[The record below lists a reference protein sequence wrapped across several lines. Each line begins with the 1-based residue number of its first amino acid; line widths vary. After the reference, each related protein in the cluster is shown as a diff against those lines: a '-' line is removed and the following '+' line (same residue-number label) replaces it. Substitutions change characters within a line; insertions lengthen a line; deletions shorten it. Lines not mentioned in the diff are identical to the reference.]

1 MSLLNLKNIFVNN
14 INTNFTF
21 INKTIKILKYQSR
34 QTDIEDK
41 NIHVYKVKMKN
52 TIENK
57 INPYILANPQLK
69 TLPKEKIIS
78 IMVKNGIIT
87 EAEAQKVSAFTRTE
101 IVKNDKGITLERQIS
116 NQNPKQPITVK
127 TDFTEEQAQDFSI
140 DMIAENA
147 LNAEDLLNNI
157 HNGTITQGY
166 DNLKNFF
173 NTELSSNNVKDV
185 INYEKSSTL
194 YLQRAKNSTLTKK
207 DYIKENKGRISDMLL
222 ERLEKKDKKSGIDF
236 INKNRGNIAR
246 EDYKKL
252 LKKEIDRR
260 INQIRNIED
269 LKTFQLKIIAL
280 TDEQETKMLQNIAV
294 AAIKNGAEKPID
306 MGAAINMDLPPLED
320 TVSADELMNFETT
333 YKYERGTDFS
343 KNYMENLAQSKGEMN
358 LATGAYNKTQIL
370 KNKVK
375 AMEENYSAATKVY
388 MSPDG
393 IVTGG
398 AEPSPDARAIEAAEF
413 FTEYYK
419 VSPQNAQKDL
429 SAIIEKIKL
438 DINLNLDENG
448 NLSIEFGKTYQND
461 YEKNMAL
468 NKLLK
473 VSVQEQET
481 RLSQLLGDKSYENYL
496 GKYQSDYKNALG
508 ERNATAMAEAF
519 KEDQLTIIDSVTGST
534 SLAGMGVMAVGG
546 ILTLTP
552 AAPAGVV
559 LMSAGGKIALA
570 GMASR
575 HILGF
580 SDEFSKDEQSQ
591 ERLNRMYK
599 DLALDLG
606 GLIIGGA
613 AGRQGLKFAS
623 QIVRNG
629 GNKALAIVVEKGTD
643 FTLSAAGDLAM
654 IGALHYDQGL
664 EQTLKANGIG
674 ILVSTLTGIKAS
686 KELFKGEFPTDIQP
700 HTEPVTVR
708 QETEVSPAFIP
719 EEVPVAQKTSLTAPE
734 QGVTVINPSKI
745 QAEEQ
750 KKLDEACTVNGKIK
764 PELQDA
770 AEILKKNGTTNG
782 GAAQIISKYKD
793 ADENLPQAVFDA
805 GAKLKAAN
813 LAAIPSMID
822 ACIKPDGSVN
832 ESAIDAAAKLKTQGA
847 TLFSIPTL
855 LKVSIDSDWNFSKE
869 LLDKYVTPLTQG
881 KKVSS
886 PLDGAGRIL
895 EQCMKDGVVDETLY
909 AKALE
914 LNSRNYDTTT
924 IKSAIESVKDADG
937 NFNEH
942 NYAQT
947 NKLLDSGLKQ
957 NYLAKVTQLIKKDG
971 LIDEALAD
979 KVLQLKEQGIKD
991 YLITDYLKAASDKD
1005 SNFSEALFAK
1015 LNELTANPAT
1025 KERAS
1030 WILAVSKNKNGEFF
1044 EQNYKAV
1051 KFLFEKLP
1059 ENQHKFIPAIV
1070 TNSADENGN
1079 INKTYFTN
1087 TLKLFSKKFDRNSIN
1102 LIMKTCK
1109 TKDADG
1115 KPAFTGILFDRTL
1128 KQVDEMTK
1136 ESKSPVSEV
1145 SLTVEGNKV
1154 AITCKYQDA
1163 STKTRKLDLGVND
1176 VKSNEKNRI
1185 QNTTKE
1191 KVRVTKSHD
1200 AERNMSSRTTR
1211 ALDKTGTVLN
1221 ETNIIRDK
1229 DGNIIRT
1236 EYYSQSDVPGILDVR
1251 VKTPDGK
1258 TKVISSGK
1266 VDPETGFT
1274 LIEKNMKSLDGTVT
1288 QYRYEDDPQ
1297 GNRIIDY
1304 KITDKDGKVLMNDSQ
1319 TFEVISDTK
1328 MISSYNDNVYEITL
1342 DGNKLTVKGKT
1353 TGEEAV
1359 FELDTYLS
1367 DKSNKE
1373 MLFNLLK
1380 QMPGHELI
1388 NLNKKVK
1395 TLSST
1400 NDKISSKYIPV
1411 RQSIITGNDISVL
1424 LHEAGHSKHSL
1435 GTQEVQFN
1443 DEFMKIFD
1451 EEREAFIKA
1460 FPDQQH
1466 KHLEYFLNEQLH
1478 IARMRKQ
1485 GTYKETVAETNS
1497 LLNTY
1502 YHSPELQIRAQYL
1515 QQYFPR
1521 TIAELS
1527 KIMQSKDT
1535 ELVTP
1540 TGRKT
1545 IAAHAALTPDEF
1557 NTKLSDM
1564 DENTFKDELINFVV
1578 TLRRK
1583 ENETI
1588 ADEEITELKNS
1599 EELDTFYKLYSKV
1612 PEVFAILMKKDING
1626 EYVYSDM
1633 TKADFIL
1640 SKFDFIDK
1648 VNQKELLEEVQLAEK
1663 FYNYFDAP
1671 EKYPVETLG
1680 LGERQK
1686 ALLKKLEN
1694 EITDQIDVYDMNR
1707 IIDTIVTLRND
1718 RDLDYY
1724 EKLESRNI
1732 SQSDNL
1738 TTVKHLKTDEQRDM
1752 LDKILT
1758 QTKSWESV
1766 YITAVEMATT
1776 HNIPHLKE
1784 YISKILQQENPKLL
1798 KWELKELSDLR
1809 YNDTFKERS
1818 YLLNDGRL
1826 NIHNIKNLCYM
1837 ESNKYE
1843 NNVINRKL
1851 LEDKT
1856 LTGDK
1861 IVRLAQVDDKYFDV
1875 YNKLKNTNLSKED
1888 AISIAT
1894 QAYKIDEIIENN
1906 DYLLNM
1912 NLAKDDWN
1920 FLSESVYATDLSALK
1935 NRTELQ
1941 DPSLNLT
1948 IAERI
1953 GLAKHFS
1960 SQLNDRQYTA
1970 MLERGLLHDTSLKNS
1985 QIILLSSLTDTD
1997 YAIVKERDIIHNLNE
2012 NDFNHWNLDVLVK
2025 MDDETYNNY
2034 NDIENNLTENMKKR
2048 GLTFDEKIVLANC
2061 TKEELASIDEYLYF
2075 ENRGSSQ
2082 FNIDECKELRR
2093 NLDIRSNV
2101 YPEETVTAAK
2111 ATIKQLA
2118 DNKTLADQKQQ
2129 PLSVIEIFQLMDGHD
2144 IDTEVLNLVTHE
2156 GRNTSGACRLSAKTA
2171 KDLYK
2176 MTQQPNSSSQK
2187 YTPEQSAEQRAL
2199 LEKLI
2204 YIPGRG
2210 NAQIEPENLS
2220 RIMAQL
2226 GSVENF
2232 EKHKD
2237 FIYNADRAAHNIPQ
2251 WNGNNIFEH
2260 IMYTP
2265 DERLPKAKKFM
2276 FIEERGTK
2284 QFNADEV
2291 RHLAALEDEEL
2302 RKVEKYIKN
2311 PKFNAEHITNIA
2323 AQNESVLTKLDE
2335 ISGYNYQANVL
2346 IAAAELDD
2354 ECFNNFKT
2362 IAKSGIIKNGT
2373 IILDLSSLK
2382 GEKFKQ
2388 LTELMQ
2394 IEKAHNQTN
2403 YFKEIASLDA
2413 EQFARAKQLLAK
2425 GYNGEMAFTLGQCKD
2440 EKILEKYDKAIE
2452 EAKKKRNQLK
2462 SGVADLT
2469 DNDIVDFFNKNKTST
2484 LMTIDMVGLPVF
2496 THSYTSK
2503 LTGVESFVESVKV
2516 LKQNLSAENFTDL
2529 EARINDK
2536 SLEPQEK
2543 IAKIRTLSTI
2553 LNQYTNPETLQEFIS
2568 LIKPNTPS
2576 KDEIQ
2581 KAKDIW
2587 ANPKAKFD
2595 DKLNEFC
2602 ETFGLDKDNKKVV
2615 EFFNKR
2621 AQTNAKG
2628 YKILNGVKEAEL
2640 AKLLEIEVV
2649 RKRNEHEW
2657 NTSIDKKV
2665 YEEIGVTYTP
2675 ELSKRLN
2682 LADNKYLSTFFHA
2695 NQGFK
2700 ENFGEMVDHIVENP
2714 DKSIREI
2721 FDELP
2726 QNIETQ
2732 RQFEKYGIDYDKW
2745 VSANKDSYLVV
2756 EVEASAQKSR
2766 QAAIANLEADLND
2779 PDFKA
2784 IPKEETDKI
2793 FKALEGVGVTTKTK
2807 KEPRYDE
2814 DGFIRGYDDI
2824 TRLYVNDK
2832 PITFNKLE
2840 KALSAIKQVINEND
2854 FWTKTNSDPAIDQ
2867 ARTTIYNHIM
2877 KLRDAEVD
2885 ATSNLKDNELATL
2898 EVHKT
2903 DMNNISHSLFLGNH
2917 AGCCTAVGSSIGN
2930 DYAAPRYIM
2939 DKCISA
2945 IEVIDGK
2952 EFVGN
2957 TMCYF
2962 AEVDGKLALVLDN
2975 IEMSAKYQNNDQIR
2989 DVFMDY
2995 AKQLCEEVGKPELP
3009 IYAGPYRHKFNM
3021 TPYPIDSHDLK
3032 IIGST
3037 DGENTYIDFA
3047 GQYVIDGEKVSR
3059 TKLYKIR

>member
-1 MSLLNLKNIFVNN
+1 M
-14 INTNFTF
+14 
-21 INKTIKILKYQSR
+21 
-34 QTDIEDK
+34 
-41 NIHVYKVKMKN
+41 VKMAN
-52 TIENK
+52 TIDDK
-57 INPYILANPQLK
+57 INSYILANPQLR
-69 TLPKEKIIS
+69 TLPEEKIIS
-78 IMVKNGIIT
+78 IMVEKGVIT
-87 EAEAQKVSAFTRTE
+87 KAEAQKVSAFARTE
-101 IVKNDKGITLERQIS
+101 IVKSDKGITLERQIPEKTS
-116 NQNPKQPITVK
+116 AQPITAK

-185 INYEKSSTL
+185 INYEKSSTV
-194 YLQRAKNSTLTKK
+194 YLQRAKSGTLTKK

-222 ERLEKKDKKSGIDF
+222 ERLEREDKESGIDF
-236 INKNRGNIAR
+236 IDKNRGNIAR
-246 EDYKKL
+246 EDYKQL

-269 LKTFQLKIIAL
+269 LKKFQLEIIAL

-294 AAIKNGAEKPID
+294 AAIKNEAERPKD
-306 MGAAINMDLPPLED
+306 MGPVINMELTPLED
-320 TVSADELMNFETT
+320 TVPADELMDFETT
-333 YKYERGTDFS
+333 YKYERDTDFS
-343 KNYMENLAQSKGEMN
+343 EKYMEELAQSKGEMN

-375 AMEENYSAATKVY
+375 EMEENYSAATKVY

-393 IVTGG
+393 IATGG
-398 AEPSPDARAIEAAEF
+398 GEPSPETRAMEAAEF

-419 VSPQNAQKDL
+419 AAPQNAQKDL
-429 SAIIEKIKL
+429 SAIIKKQNLDIDVKL
-438 DINLNLDENG
+438 DDNGSMSLN
-448 NLSIEFGKTYQND
+448 FGELYKTD
-461 YEKNMAL
+461 YEKNKAL
-468 NKLLK
+468 NTLLK
-473 VSVQEQET
+473 VSVQEQEK
-481 RLSQLLGDKSYENYL
+481 RLNGLLGGKSYESYL
-496 GKYQSDYKNALG
+496 EKYQTDYKNALG

-519 KEDQLTIIDSVTGST
+519 KEDQLTIIDSVTGTT
-534 SLAGMGVMAVGG
+534 SLTGMGVMAVGG

-559 LMSAGGKIALA
+559 LMSAGGKIALG

-686 KELFKGEFPTDIQP
+686 KELFKGEFPTDTPAAQMQAAPQP
-700 HTEPVTVR
+700 QSPVQNRRTASGAQEDTEQGIYRNEAGSDDDFDAGFEALRARMEAGRRAAESEDESRSVLQKPEEEPPADNFDAGFEALRARMEARRNGSEQADKNKSLAERLLEEEDDFLSGVEDRVAFVSGEEFTQKMRLIKNPALRDIAEKAYNEGDLNR
-708 QETEVSPAFIP
+708 QELAKLEELQFNLENINDAKINKYIKDELERAKELDDPYLTGEDRLEILSKLNRVADAYHTLRGDYTRYVTERPLTGDLKDPTPVEYLNFLRENDPETAQKFEEFIAGAQTGKQDTGATKAQQNL
-719 EEVPVAQKTSLTAPE
+719 VQDFIQAQKTEALKELAGSA
-734 QGVTVINPSKI
+734 
-745 QAEEQ
+745 Q
-750 KKLDEACTVNGKIK
+750 KNDIADYMYKEMYIKNLD
-764 PELQDA
+764 
-770 AEILKKNGTTNG
+770 
-782 GAAQIISKYKD
+782 
-793 ADENLPQAVFDA
+793 LPQAVKDKCTEISEKYNSKIFLS
-805 GAKLKAAN
+805 AK
-813 LAAIPSMID
+813 S
-822 ACIKPDGSVN
+822 
-832 ESAIDAAAKLKTQGA
+832 EDAAAEIKLIEQEYKDWEDATGGNASYPRVLDMSTINKIYIDDNSAYGSRAGGETQQIGA
-847 TLFSIPTL
+847 TIRLNGGTEASIHHVLRHEMMHLNDRMPLSQKAREEMNRLFAEIAPKKNVRLGSL
-855 LKVSIDSDWNFSKE
+855 QLNRLDYENCKYKEEFLK
-869 LLDKYVTPLTQG
+869 
-881 KKVSS
+881 
-886 PLDGAGRIL
+886 AGIHPAHIS
-895 EQCMKDGVVDETLY
+895 Y
-909 AKALE
+909 AY
-914 LNSRNYDTTT
+914 NSRNEFLAVAAEGDMSKYSPEFKEVLKKLGMPEE
-924 IKSAIESVKDADG
+924 IFKLPVRNPHIIQNSQIAGQVRAD
-937 NFNEH
+937 
-942 NYAQT
+942 
-947 NKLLDSGLKQ
+947 LP
-957 NYLAKVTQLIKKDG
+957 
-971 LIDEALAD
+971 
-979 KVLQLKEQGIKD
+979 
-991 YLITDYLKAASDKD
+991 DKD
-1005 SNFSEALFAK
+1005 F
-1015 LNELTANPAT
+1015 
-1025 KERAS
+1025 
-1030 WILAVSKNKNGEFF
+1030 
-1044 EQNYKAV
+1044 
-1051 KFLFEKLP
+1051 
-1059 ENQHKFIPAIV
+1059 
-1070 TNSADENGN
+1070 
-1079 INKTYFTN
+1079 
-1087 TLKLFSKKFDRNSIN
+1087 
-1102 LIMKTCK
+1102 
-1109 TKDADG
+1109 
-1115 KPAFTGILFDRTL
+1115 
-1128 KQVDEMTK
+1128 
-1136 ESKSPVSEV
+1136 
-1145 SLTVEGNKV
+1145 
-1154 AITCKYQDA
+1154 
-1163 STKTRKLDLGVND
+1163 
-1176 VKSNEKNRI
+1176 
-1185 QNTTKE
+1185 
-1191 KVRVTKSHD
+1191 
-1200 AERNMSSRTTR
+1200 
-1211 ALDKTGTVLN
+1211 
-1221 ETNIIRDK
+1221 
-1229 DGNIIRT
+1229 
-1236 EYYSQSDVPGILDVR
+1236 
-1251 VKTPDGK
+1251 
-1258 TKVISSGK
+1258 
-1266 VDPETGFT
+1266 
-1274 LIEKNMKSLDGTVT
+1274 
-1288 QYRYEDDPQ
+1288 
-1297 GNRIIDY
+1297 
-1304 KITDKDGKVLMNDSQ
+1304 
-1319 TFEVISDTK
+1319 
-1328 MISSYNDNVYEITL
+1328 
-1342 DGNKLTVKGKT
+1342 
-1353 TGEEAV
+1353 
-1359 FELDTYLS
+1359 
-1367 DKSNKE
+1367 
-1373 MLFNLLK
+1373 
-1380 QMPGHELI
+1380 
-1388 NLNKKVK
+1388 
-1395 TLSST
+1395 
-1400 NDKISSKYIPV
+1400 
-1411 RQSIITGNDISVL
+1411 
-1424 LHEAGHSKHSL
+1424 
-1435 GTQEVQFN
+1435 
-1443 DEFMKIFD
+1443 
-1451 EEREAFIKA
+1451 
-1460 FPDQQH
+1460 
-1466 KHLEYFLNEQLH
+1466 
-1478 IARMRKQ
+1478 
-1485 GTYKETVAETNS
+1485 ETVADYAKDEIEMREIFNALKERGTNPFETRLRTDDGES
-1497 LLNTY
+1497 LYTRA
-1502 YHSPELQIRAQYL
+1502 PEDD
-1515 QQYFPR
+1515 
-1521 TIAELS
+1521 ELS
-1527 KIMQSKDT
+1527 PRANND
-1535 ELVTP
+1535 
-1540 TGRKT
+1540 
-1545 IAAHAALTPDEF
+1545 ANLTSSLKGLSPDEF
-1557 NTKLSDM
+1557 NTKLLDM

-1583 ENETI
+1583 GNETVT
-1588 ADEEITELKNS
+1588 DEEIIEFRNS
-1599 EELDTFYKLYSKV
+1599 EELDDFYKLYSQV

-1626 EYVYSDM
+1626 EYVYSNVE
-1633 TKADFIL
+1633 KADFML
-1640 SKFDFIDK
+1640 CRFDDFE
-1648 VNQKELLEEVQLAEK
+1648 NANPKELLEEVQLAEK

-1671 EKYPVETLG
+1671 EKYPAETLG
-1680 LGERQK
+1680 LGERQN
-1686 ALLKKLEN
+1686 ALLKKLES
-1694 EITDQIDVYDMNR
+1694 EITDPIDVYDMNR

-1724 EKLESRNI
+1724 EKLNSSQI
-1732 SQSDNL
+1732 YQSDIL
-1738 TTVKHLKTDEQRDM
+1738 TTVKQLKTDEQRDM
-1752 LDKILT
+1752 FDKILT
-1758 QTKSWESV
+1758 QTKSWKSD

-1784 YISKILQQENPKLL
+1784 YISKILAQENPKLL
-1798 KWELKELSDLR
+1798 ERELTSLYNMR
-1809 YNDTFKERS
+1809 YSDTFKERS
-1818 YLLNDGRL
+1818 YLLKDERL
-1826 NIHNIKNLCYM
+1826 NMDNIKSLCYM
-1837 ESNKYE
+1837 DPYKYE

-1856 LTGDK
+1856 LTGDQ
-1861 IVRLAQVDDKYFDV
+1861 IVRLANATDKYFDA

-1888 AISIAT
+1888 AIYVAT
-1894 QAYKIDEIIENN
+1894 NTYRIDEIIEDN

-1912 NLAKDDWN
+1912 NLTKDDWDYV
-1920 FLSESVYATDLSALK
+1920 SQRVYPKDLAALK
-1935 NRTELQ
+1935 ARTELQ

-1948 IAERI
+1948 IVERI
-1953 GLAKHFS
+1953 DLAQHFS
-1960 SQLNDRQYTA
+1960 TPFTDGQYTA
-1970 MLERGLLHDTSLKNS
+1970 MLERGLLQDK
-1985 QIILLSSLTDTD
+1985 SLTGLQIRLLATLPDTE
-1997 YAIVKERDIIHNLNE
+1997 YALAKERDILHNVNE
-2012 NDFNHWNLDVLVK
+2012 NDFIFWNLDVLVK

-2034 NDIENNLTENMKKR
+2034 LDIQNNPTENMKKR
-2048 GLTFDEKIVLANC
+2048 GLTFDEKRILADC

-2075 ENRGSSQ
+2075 ENRVVDQ
-2082 FNIDECKELRR
+2082 FNLNDCKELSR
-2093 NLDIRSNV
+2093 NIDIRKYV
-2101 YPEETVTAAK
+2101 YLEESVTAAK
-2111 ATIKQLA
+2111 SAIKQLA
-2118 DNKTLADQKQQ
+2118 DNKTLADQKQR
-2129 PLSVIEIFQLMDGHD
+2129 PLSVIEIYQLMDGD
-2144 IDTEVLNLVTHE
+2144 GIDTEVLNLVTHE
-2156 GRNTSGACRLSAKTA
+2156 GRNSSGAVRLSAKNA
-2171 KDLYK
+2171 KDLYE
-2176 MTQQPNSSSQK
+2176 MTQHPYGSPQK
-2187 YTPEQSAEQRAL
+2187 YTPEESAEQREL

-2204 YIPGRG
+2204 YIPERG
-2210 NAQIEPENLS
+2210 SAQIEPENLS

-2251 WNGNNIFEH
+2251 WNGNEIFKH
-2260 IMYTP
+2260 IMHMP
-2265 DERLPKAKKFM
+2265 DEWLPKAKKFM

-2284 QFNADEV
+2284 QFNAYEV
-2291 RHLAALEDEEL
+2291 RHLAELEDEEL
-2302 RKVEKYIKN
+2302 LRSVEKYIKN
-2311 PKFNAEHITNIA
+2311 PNFNVGHITKITE
-2323 AQNESVLTKLDE
+2323 QNESVLAKLDE
-2335 ISGYNYQANVL
+2335 ISGYNYQADVL
-2346 IAAAELDD
+2346 ITAAQLDD
-2354 ECFNNFKT
+2354 ECFKNFKT
-2362 IAKSGIIKNGT
+2362 IAESAIIKNDET
-2373 IILDLSSLK
+2373 ILECASLK

-2394 IEKAHNQTN
+2394 IEKAYNQTN
-2403 YFKEIASLDA
+2403 YFKEIASLDS
-2413 EQFARAKQLLAK
+2413 EQFAIAKQLLENGHHGGLALTVAK
-2425 GYNGEMAFTLGQCKD
+2425 CKD
-2440 EKILEKYDKAIE
+2440 TKILEKYDKAIE

-2469 DNDIVDFFNKNKTST
+2469 DRDIDNFFNKNMASI
-2484 LMTIDMVGLPVF
+2484 LMTIDMVGLPAF

-2503 LTGVESFVESVKV
+2503 LTGVESFVQSVHI
-2516 LKQNLSAENFTDL
+2516 LKQNLSAEDFADL

-2543 IAKIRTLSTI
+2543 IAKLRTLGVI
-2553 LNQYTNPETLQEFIS
+2553 LNTYTNPQEFIS

-2581 KAKDIW
+2581 KAKAIW

-2657 NTSIDKKV
+2657 NTAIDKKV

-2675 ELSKRLN
+2675 ELSRRLN

-2695 NQGFK
+2695 NRGFK

-2793 FKALEGVGVTTKTK
+2793 YKALEEIGVTTKTK

-2885 ATSNLKDNELATL
+2885 AASNLKDDELATL

-2945 IEVIDGK
+2945 IEVMDGK

-2975 IEMSAKYQNNDQIR
+2975 IEMSAKYQNNDKIR

-2995 AKQLCEEVGKPELP
+2995 AKQLCEEVGKPDLP

-3021 TPYPIDSHDLK
+3021 SPYTMDSHDLK

-3037 DGENTYIDFA
+3037 DGEDTYIDFA
-3047 GQYVIDGEKVSR
+3047 GRYVIDGEKVSR
-3059 TKLYKIR
+3059 TNLYKIR

>member
-1 MSLLNLKNIFVNN
+1 MA
-14 INTNFTF
+14 
-21 INKTIKILKYQSR
+21 
-34 QTDIEDK
+34 
-41 NIHVYKVKMKN
+41 N
-52 TIENK
+52 TIDDK
-57 INPYILANPQLK
+57 INSYILANPQLR
-69 TLPKEKIIS
+69 TLPEEKIIS
-78 IMVKNGIIT
+78 IMVEKGIIT
-87 EAEAQKVSAFTRTE
+87 EAEAKKVSAFARTE
-101 IVKNDKGITLERQIS
+101 IVKSDKGITLERQIPE
-116 NQNPKQPITVK
+116 QNSAQPITAK

-194 YLQRAKNSTLTKK
+194 YLQRAKSGTLTKK

-222 ERLEKKDKKSGIDF
+222 ERLEREDKESGLDF
-236 INKNRGNIAR
+236 IDKNRGNIAR
-246 EDYKKL
+246 EDYKQL
-252 LKKEIDRR
+252 LQKEIDRR

-269 LKTFQLKIIAL
+269 LKAFQLEIIAL
-280 TDEQETKMLQNIAV
+280 TDEQENQMLQNIAI
-294 AAIKNGAEKPID
+294 AAIENGAERPKD
-306 MGAAINMDLPPLED
+306 MGPVINMDLTPLEE
-320 TVSADELMNFETT
+320 TVPADELMDFETT
-333 YKYERGTDFS
+333 YKYERDTDFS
-343 KNYMENLAQSKGEMN
+343 ENYMEELAQSKGEMN

-370 KNKVK
+370 KNKVRE
-375 AMEENYSAATKVY
+375 MEENYSAATKVY

-393 IVTGG
+393 IATGG
-398 AEPSPDARAIEAAEF
+398 GEPSPETRAMEAAEF

-419 VSPQNAQKDL
+419 AAPQNALQDL
-429 SAIIEKIKL
+429 SAIIKKQNLDIDVKL
-438 DINLNLDENG
+438 DDNGSMSLN
-448 NLSIEFGKTYQND
+448 FGELYKTD
-461 YEKNMAL
+461 YEKNKAL
-468 NKLLK
+468 NTLLK
-473 VSVQEQET
+473 VSVQEQEK
-481 RLSQLLGDKSYENYL
+481 RLNGLLGGKSYESYL
-496 GKYQSDYKNALG
+496 EKYQTDYKNALG

-519 KEDQLTIIDSVTGST
+519 KEDQLTIIDSVTGTT
-534 SLAGMGVMAVGG
+534 SLTGMGVMAVGG

-559 LMSAGGKIALA
+559 LMSAGGKIALG

-686 KELFKGEFPTDIQP
+686 KELFKGEFPTDIPAAQMQAAPQP
-700 HTEPVTVR
+700 QSPVQNRRTASGAQEDTEQGIYRNEAGSDDDFDAGFEALRARMEAGRRAAESEDESRSVLQKPEEEPPADNFDAGFEALRARMEARRNGSEQADKNKSLAERLLEEEDDFLSGVEDRVAFVSGEEFTQKMRLIKNPALRDIAEKAYNEGDLNR
-708 QETEVSPAFIP
+708 QELAKLEELQFNLENINDAKINKYIKDELERAKELDDPYLTGEDRLEILSKLNRVADAYHTLRGDYTRYVTERPLTGDLKDPTPVEYLNFLRENDPETAQKFEEFIAQ
-719 EEVPVAQKTSLTAPE
+719 VQSGKQDTGATKAQQNLVQDFIQAQKTEALKELAGSA
-734 QGVTVINPSKI
+734 
-745 QAEEQ
+745 Q
-750 KKLDEACTVNGKIK
+750 KNDIADYMYKEMYIKNLD
-764 PELQDA
+764 
-770 AEILKKNGTTNG
+770 
-782 GAAQIISKYKD
+782 
-793 ADENLPQAVFDA
+793 LPQAVKDKCTEISEKYNSKIFLS
-805 GAKLKAAN
+805 AK
-813 LAAIPSMID
+813 S
-822 ACIKPDGSVN
+822 
-832 ESAIDAAAKLKTQGA
+832 EDAAAEIKLIEQEYKDWEDATGGNASYPRVLDMSTINKIYIDDNSAYGSRAGGETQQMGA
-847 TLFSIPTL
+847 TIRLNGGTETSIHHVLRHEMMHLNDRMPLSQKAREEMNRLFAEIAPKKNVRLGSL
-855 LKVSIDSDWNFSKE
+855 QLNRLDYENCKYKEEFLK
-869 LLDKYVTPLTQG
+869 
-881 KKVSS
+881 
-886 PLDGAGRIL
+886 AGIHPAHIS
-895 EQCMKDGVVDETLY
+895 Y
-909 AKALE
+909 AY
-914 LNSRNYDTTT
+914 NSRNEFLAVAAEGDMSKYSPEFKEVLKKLGMPEE
-924 IKSAIESVKDADG
+924 IFKLPVRNPHIIQNSQIAGQVRAD
-937 NFNEH
+937 
-942 NYAQT
+942 
-947 NKLLDSGLKQ
+947 LP
-957 NYLAKVTQLIKKDG
+957 
-971 LIDEALAD
+971 
-979 KVLQLKEQGIKD
+979 
-991 YLITDYLKAASDKD
+991 DKD
-1005 SNFSEALFAK
+1005 F
-1015 LNELTANPAT
+1015 
-1025 KERAS
+1025 
-1030 WILAVSKNKNGEFF
+1030 
-1044 EQNYKAV
+1044 
-1051 KFLFEKLP
+1051 
-1059 ENQHKFIPAIV
+1059 
-1070 TNSADENGN
+1070 
-1079 INKTYFTN
+1079 
-1087 TLKLFSKKFDRNSIN
+1087 
-1102 LIMKTCK
+1102 
-1109 TKDADG
+1109 
-1115 KPAFTGILFDRTL
+1115 
-1128 KQVDEMTK
+1128 
-1136 ESKSPVSEV
+1136 
-1145 SLTVEGNKV
+1145 
-1154 AITCKYQDA
+1154 
-1163 STKTRKLDLGVND
+1163 
-1176 VKSNEKNRI
+1176 
-1185 QNTTKE
+1185 
-1191 KVRVTKSHD
+1191 
-1200 AERNMSSRTTR
+1200 
-1211 ALDKTGTVLN
+1211 
-1221 ETNIIRDK
+1221 
-1229 DGNIIRT
+1229 
-1236 EYYSQSDVPGILDVR
+1236 
-1251 VKTPDGK
+1251 
-1258 TKVISSGK
+1258 
-1266 VDPETGFT
+1266 
-1274 LIEKNMKSLDGTVT
+1274 
-1288 QYRYEDDPQ
+1288 
-1297 GNRIIDY
+1297 
-1304 KITDKDGKVLMNDSQ
+1304 
-1319 TFEVISDTK
+1319 
-1328 MISSYNDNVYEITL
+1328 
-1342 DGNKLTVKGKT
+1342 
-1353 TGEEAV
+1353 
-1359 FELDTYLS
+1359 
-1367 DKSNKE
+1367 
-1373 MLFNLLK
+1373 
-1380 QMPGHELI
+1380 
-1388 NLNKKVK
+1388 
-1395 TLSST
+1395 
-1400 NDKISSKYIPV
+1400 
-1411 RQSIITGNDISVL
+1411 
-1424 LHEAGHSKHSL
+1424 
-1435 GTQEVQFN
+1435 
-1443 DEFMKIFD
+1443 
-1451 EEREAFIKA
+1451 
-1460 FPDQQH
+1460 
-1466 KHLEYFLNEQLH
+1466 
-1478 IARMRKQ
+1478 
-1485 GTYKETVAETNS
+1485 ETVADYAKDEIEMREIFNALKERGTNPFETR
-1497 LLNTY
+1497 LRTDDGEALYTRA
-1502 YHSPELQIRAQYL
+1502 PEDD
-1515 QQYFPR
+1515 
-1521 TIAELS
+1521 ELS
-1527 KIMQSKDT
+1527 PRANND
-1535 ELVTP
+1535 
-1540 TGRKT
+1540 
-1545 IAAHAALTPDEF
+1545 ANLTSSLKGLSPDEF
-1557 NTKLSDM
+1557 NTKLLDM

-1583 ENETI
+1583 GNETVTN
-1588 ADEEITELKNS
+1588 EEIIEFRNS
-1599 EELDTFYKLYSKV
+1599 EEINEFYKLYSQV

-1626 EYVYSDM
+1626 EYVYSNM
-1633 TKADFIL
+1633 EKADFML
-1640 SKFDFIDK
+1640 CRFDDFE
-1648 VNQKELLEEVQLAEK
+1648 NANPKELLEEVQLAEK

-1671 EKYPVETLG
+1671 EKYPAETLG

-1686 ALLKKLEN
+1686 ALLKKLES
-1694 EITDQIDVYDMNR
+1694 EITDPIDVYDMNR
-1707 IIDTIVTLRND
+1707 IIDTIVTLRKD
-1718 RDLDYY
+1718 RDFDYY
-1724 EKLESRNI
+1724 EKLNSSQIHQSES
-1732 SQSDNL
+1732 L
-1738 TTVKHLKTDEQRDM
+1738 TAVKRLKTDEQRDM

-1758 QTKSWESV
+1758 QTKSWASD

-1784 YISKILQQENPKLL
+1784 YISKILAQENPELL
-1798 KWELKELSDLR
+1798 ERELTSLYNMR
-1809 YNDTFKERS
+1809 YSDTFKERS
-1818 YLLNDGRL
+1818 YLLNDERL
-1826 NIHNIKNLCYM
+1826 NLDNIQRLCYM
-1837 ESNKYE
+1837 EPNKYE

-1856 LTGDK
+1856 LTGDQ
-1861 IVRLAQVDDKYFDV
+1861 IVRLAHATDKYFDA

-1888 AISIAT
+1888 AIYVAT
-1894 QAYKIDEIIENN
+1894 NTYRIDEIIEDN
-1906 DYLLNM
+1906 DYLFNM
-1912 NLAKDDWN
+1912 NLTKDDWDYV
-1920 FLSESVYATDLSALK
+1920 SQRVYPKDLAALK
-1935 NRTELQ
+1935 ARTELQ

-1948 IAERI
+1948 IEERI
-1953 GLAKHFS
+1953 DLAQHFS
-1960 SQLNDRQYTA
+1960 TPFAEGQYTA
-1970 MLERGLLHDTSLKNS
+1970 MLERGLLQDK
-1985 QIILLSSLTDTD
+1985 SLTCKQIKLLATLPDTE
-1997 YAIVKERDIIHNLNE
+1997 YAIAKERDILHNVNE
-2012 NDFNHWNLDVLVK
+2012 NDFTFWNLDVLVK

-2034 NDIENNLTENMKKR
+2034 LDIQNNPTENMKKR
-2048 GLTFDEKIVLANC
+2048 GLTFDEKRILADC

-2075 ENRGSSQ
+2075 ENRGANQ
-2082 FNIDECKELRR
+2082 FNLNDCKELSR
-2093 NLDIRSNV
+2093 NIDIRKNV
-2101 YPEETVTAAK
+2101 YPEESVTAAK
-2111 ATIKQLA
+2111 SAIKQLA
-2118 DNKTLADQKQQ
+2118 DNKTLAEQKQR
-2129 PLSVIEIFQLMDGHD
+2129 PLSVVEILQLMDGD
-2144 IDTEVLNLVTHE
+2144 GINTEVLNLVTHE
-2156 GRNTSGACRLSAKTA
+2156 GRNSSGADRLSAKNA
-2171 KDLYK
+2171 KDLYE
-2176 MTQQPNSSSQK
+2176 MTQQPYGSGSFLK

-2204 YIPGRG
+2204 YIPERG
-2210 NAQIEPENLS
+2210 SAQIEPENLS

-2251 WNGNNIFEH
+2251 WNGNDIFNH
-2260 IMYTP
+2260 IMYMP
-2265 DERLPKAKKFM
+2265 DEWLPKAKEFM

-2302 RKVEKYIKN
+2302 LRNVEKYIKN
-2311 PKFNAEHITNIA
+2311 PNFNVGHITNIA
-2323 AQNESVLTKLDE
+2323 AQNESVRAKLDE
-2335 ISGYNYQANVL
+2335 ISGYNYQADVL
-2346 IAAAELDD
+2346 IAAAKLDD

-2362 IAKSGIIKNGT
+2362 IAESAIIKNDET
-2373 IILDLSSLK
+2373 ILECASLK

-2394 IEKAHNQTN
+2394 IEKAYNQTN
-2403 YFKEIASLDA
+2403 YFKEIASLDS
-2413 EQFARAKQLLAK
+2413 EQFAIAKQLLENGHHGGLALTVAK
-2425 GYNGEMAFTLGQCKD
+2425 CKD
-2440 EKILEKYDKAIE
+2440 TKILEKYDKAIE

-2469 DNDIVDFFNKNKTST
+2469 DRDIDNFFNKNMSSI
-2484 LMTIDMVGLPVF
+2484 LMTIDMVGLPAF

-2503 LTGVESFVESVKV
+2503 LTGVESFVQSVHI
-2516 LKQNLSAENFTDL
+2516 LKQNLSAEDFADL

-2543 IAKIRTLSTI
+2543 IAKLRTLGVI
-2553 LNQYTNPETLQEFIS
+2553 LNTPTNPQEFIS

-2581 KAKDIW
+2581 KAKAIW

-2628 YKILNGVKEAEL
+2628 YKILNGVKESEL

-2657 NTSIDKKV
+2657 NTAIDKKV

-2675 ELSKRLN
+2675 ELSRRLN

-2695 NQGFK
+2695 NRGFK

-2732 RQFEKYGIDYDKW
+2732 RQFEKYGLDYDKW

-2793 FKALEGVGVTTKTK
+2793 FNALEEIDVTTKTK

-2885 ATSNLKDNELATL
+2885 AASNIKDDEIATL

-2945 IEVIDGK
+2945 IEVMDGK

-2995 AKQLCEEVGKPELP
+2995 AKQLCEEVGKPDLP

-3021 TPYPIDSHDLK
+3021 SPYPMDSHDLK

-3037 DGENTYIDFA
+3037 DGEDTYIDFA
-3047 GQYVIDGEKVSR
+3047 GCYVIDGEKVSR
-3059 TKLYKIR
+3059 TNLYKIR

>member
-1 MSLLNLKNIFVNN
+1 MA
-14 INTNFTF
+14 
-21 INKTIKILKYQSR
+21 
-34 QTDIEDK
+34 
-41 NIHVYKVKMKN
+41 N
-52 TIENK
+52 TIDDK
-57 INPYILANPQLK
+57 INSYILANPQLR
-69 TLPKEKIIS
+69 TLPEEKIIS
-78 IMVKNGIIT
+78 IMVEKGVIT
-87 EAEAQKVSAFTRTE
+87 KAEAQKVSAFARTE
-101 IVKNDKGITLERQIS
+101 IVKSDKGITLERQIPEKTS
-116 NQNPKQPITVK
+116 AQPITAK

-185 INYEKSSTL
+185 INYEKSSTV
-194 YLQRAKNSTLTKK
+194 YLQRAKSGTLTKK

-222 ERLEKKDKKSGIDF
+222 ERLEREDKESGLDF
-236 INKNRGNIAR
+236 IDKNRGNIAR
-246 EDYKKL
+246 EDYKQL

-269 LKTFQLKIIAL
+269 LKKFQLEIIAL
-280 TDEQETKMLQNIAV
+280 TDEQENQMLQNIAI
-294 AAIKNGAEKPID
+294 AAIENGAERPKD
-306 MGAAINMDLPPLED
+306 MGPVINMDLTPLED
-320 TVSADELMNFETT
+320 TVPADELMDFETT
-333 YKYERGTDFS
+333 YKYERDTDFS
-343 KNYMENLAQSKGEMN
+343 EKYMEELAQSKGEMN

-370 KNKVK
+370 KNKVRE
-375 AMEENYSAATKVY
+375 MEENYSAATKVY

-393 IVTGG
+393 IATGG
-398 AEPSPDARAIEAAEF
+398 GEPSPETRAMEAAEF

-419 VSPQNAQKDL
+419 AAPQNAQKDL
-429 SAIIEKIKL
+429 SAIIKKQNLDIDVKL
-438 DINLNLDENG
+438 DDNGSMSLN
-448 NLSIEFGKTYQND
+448 FGELYKTD
-461 YEKNMAL
+461 YEKNKAL
-468 NKLLK
+468 NTLLK
-473 VSVQEQET
+473 VSVQEQEK
-481 RLSQLLGDKSYENYL
+481 RLNGLLGGKSYESYL
-496 GKYQSDYKNALG
+496 EKYQTDYKNALG

-519 KEDQLTIIDSVTGST
+519 KEDQLTIIDSVTGTT
-534 SLAGMGVMAVGG
+534 SLTGMGVMAVGG

-559 LMSAGGKIALA
+559 LMSAGGKIALG

-686 KELFKGEFPTDIQP
+686 KELFKGDFPTDIQP

-708 QETEVSPAFIP
+708 QESSVSSAFIP
-719 EEVPVAQKTSLTAPE
+719 EEVPVAQKPSLTAPE

-750 KKLDEACTVNGKIK
+750 QKLNEACTVNGRIK
-764 PELQDA
+764 PELQEA

-782 GAAQIISKYKD
+782 GAAQIISRYKD
-793 ADENLPQAVFDA
+793 SEGNLPQAVFDV

-832 ESAIDAAAKLKTQGA
+832 ESAIDAAANLKTQGA

-855 LKVSIDSDWNFSKE
+855 LKVSMDSDGNFSKE
-869 LLDKYVTPLTQG
+869 LLDKYVTPLMQG
-881 KKVSS
+881 QKVRS
-886 PLDGAGRIL
+886 PLDGAGQIL
-895 EQCMKDGVVDETLY
+895 EQCLKDGVVDETLY

-924 IKSAIESVKDADG
+924 IKRAIESVKDADG

-947 NKLLDSGLKQ
+947 NKLLNSGLKQ
-957 NYLAKVTQLIKKDG
+957 NYLAEVTQLIKKDG
-971 LIDEALAD
+971 LIDEALVD

-991 YLITDYLKAASDKD
+991 YLITAYLKAASDKD
-1005 SNFSEALFAK
+1005 GNFSEALFSK

-1030 WILAVSKNKNGEFF
+1030 WILSVSKNKNGEFV
-1044 EQNYKAV
+1044 EQNYNAV
-1051 KFLFEKLP
+1051 KFLFENLP
-1059 ENQHKFIPAIV
+1059 KNQHKFIPAIAA
-1070 TNSADENGN
+1070 NSADENGN

-1128 KQVDEMTK
+1128 KLVDEMTK

-1176 VKSNEKNRI
+1176 VKSNETTRI

-1200 AERNMSSRTTR
+1200 AERNISSRTTQ

-1274 LIEKNMKSLDGTVT
+1274 LVEKNMESLDGTVT

-1304 KITDKDGKVLMNDSQ
+1304 KITDKDGNVLMNDSQ

-1342 DGNKLTVKGKT
+1342 DGNKLTVNGKT

-1373 MLFNLLK
+1373 MLLNLLK

-1400 NDKISSKYIPV
+1400 NDKISSKHIPV
-1411 RQSIITGNDISVL
+1411 QQSIITGNDISVL

-1435 GTQEVQFN
+1435 GAQEVQFN

-1460 FPDQQH
+1460 FPDQQQ

-1485 GTYKETVAETNS
+1485 GTYEETVAETNS

-1535 ELVTP
+1535 DLVTP
-1540 TGRKT
+1540 TGRQT
-1545 IAAHAALTPDEF
+1545 IAAHAALAPDEF
-1557 NTKLSDM
+1557 NTKLLDM

-1583 ENETI
+1583 GNETVTN
-1588 ADEEITELKNS
+1588 EEIIEFRNS
-1599 EELDTFYKLYSKV
+1599 EELDEFYKLYSQV

-1626 EYVYSDM
+1626 EYVYSNVE
-1633 TKADFIL
+1633 KADFML
-1640 SKFDFIDK
+1640 CRFDDFE
-1648 VNQKELLEEVQLAEK
+1648 NANPKELLEEVQLAEK
-1663 FYNYFDAP
+1663 FYNYFDDH
-1671 EKYPVETLG
+1671 EKYPAETLG
-1680 LGERQK
+1680 LGERQN
-1686 ALLKKLEN
+1686 ALLKKLES
-1694 EITDQIDVYDMNR
+1694 EITDPIDVYDMNR
-1707 IIDTIVTLRND
+1707 IIDTIVNLRKD
-1718 RDLDYY
+1718 RDFDYY
-1724 EKLESRNI
+1724 EKLNS
-1732 SQSDNL
+1732 SQIYQSHIL
-1738 TTVKHLKTDEQRDM
+1738 TTVKRLKTDEQRDM
-1752 LDKILT
+1752 FDKILT
-1758 QTKSWESV
+1758 QTKSWESD

-1776 HNIPHLKE
+1776 HDIPHLKE
-1784 YISKILQQENPKLL
+1784 YISRILAQENPKLL
-1798 KWELKELSDLR
+1798 ERELSSLYNMR
-1809 YNDTFKERS
+1809 YSDTFKERS
-1818 YLLNDGRL
+1818 YLLKDERL
-1826 NIHNIKNLCYM
+1826 NMDNIKSLCYIDL
-1837 ESNKYE
+1837 NKYE

-1856 LTGDK
+1856 LTGDQ
-1861 IVRLAQVDDKYFDV
+1861 IVRLANATDKYFDA

-1888 AISIAT
+1888 AIYVANNT
-1894 QAYKIDEIIENN
+1894 YRIDEIIEDN

-1912 NLAKDDWN
+1912 NLTKDDWIYVAQR
-1920 FLSESVYATDLSALK
+1920 VYTSNLSALK
-1935 NRTELQ
+1935 ARTELQ

-1948 IAERI
+1948 IVERI
-1953 GLAKHFS
+1953 DLAQHFS
-1960 SQLNDRQYTA
+1960 TPFTDGQYTA
-1970 MLERGLLHDTSLKNS
+1970 MLERGLLQDK
-1985 QIILLSSLTDTD
+1985 SLTGLQIRLLATLPDTE
-1997 YAIVKERDIIHNLNE
+1997 YALAKERDILHNVNE
-2012 NDFNHWNLDVLVK
+2012 NDFTFWILDVLVK

-2034 NDIENNLTENMKKR
+2034 LDIQNNPTENMKKR
-2048 GLTFDEKIVLANC
+2048 GLTFDEKRILADW

-2075 ENRGSSQ
+2075 ENRVVDQ
-2082 FNIDECKELRR
+2082 FNLNDCKELSR
-2093 NLDIRSNV
+2093 NIDIRKNV
-2101 YPEETVTAAK
+2101 YPEESVTAAK
-2111 ATIKQLA
+2111 SAIKQLA
-2118 DNKTLADQKQQ
+2118 DNKTLAEQKQL
-2129 PLSVIEIFQLMDGHD
+2129 PLSVVEILQLMDGD
-2144 IDTEVLNLVTHE
+2144 GINTEVLNLVTHE
-2156 GRNTSGACRLSAKTA
+2156 GRNSSGADRLSAKNA
-2171 KDLYK
+2171 KDLYE
-2176 MTQQPNSSSQK
+2176 MTQQPNGSAQK
-2187 YTPEQSAEQRAL
+2187 YTPEQSAEQREL

-2204 YIPGRG
+2204 YIPERG
-2210 NAQIEPENLS
+2210 SAQIEPGNLS

-2251 WNGNNIFEH
+2251 WNGNDIFNH
-2260 IMYTP
+2260 IMYMP
-2265 DERLPKAKKFM
+2265 DEWLPKAKPLM
-2276 FIEERGTK
+2276 YIAERGQK
-2284 QFNADEV
+2284 QFNSDDIRRIASLEEV
-2291 RHLAALEDEEL
+2291 QL
-2302 RKVEKYIKN
+2302 RDVEKYIKN
-2311 PKFNAEHITNIA
+2311 PNFNSELITKIT
-2323 AQNESVLTKLDE
+2323 AQNESVRAKLDE

-2346 IAAAELDD
+2346 IAAAKLDD

-2362 IAKSGIIKNGT
+2362 IAESAIIKNDAT
-2373 IILDLSSLK
+2373 ILECASLK

-2394 IEKAHNQTN
+2394 IEKAYNQTY
-2403 YFKEIASLDA
+2403 YFKEIASLDS
-2413 EQFARAKQLLAK
+2413 EQFAIAKQLLENGHHGGLALTVAK
-2425 GYNGEMAFTLGQCKD
+2425 CKD
-2440 EKILEKYDKAIE
+2440 TKILEKYDKAIE

-2469 DNDIVDFFNKNKTST
+2469 DRDIDNFFNKNMASI
-2484 LMTIDMVGLPVF
+2484 LMTIDMVGLPAF

-2503 LTGVESFVESVKV
+2503 LTGVESFVQSVHI
-2516 LKQNLSAENFTDL
+2516 LKQNLSAEDFADL

-2543 IAKIRTLSTI
+2543 IAKLRTLGVI
-2553 LNQYTNPETLQEFIS
+2553 LNTYTNPQEFIS

-2581 KAKDIW
+2581 KAKAIW

-2628 YKILNGVKEAEL
+2628 YKILNGVKESEL

-2657 NTSIDKKV
+2657 NTAIDKKV
-2665 YEEIGVTYTP
+2665 YEKIGVTYTP
-2675 ELSKRLN
+2675 ELSRRLN

-2695 NQGFK
+2695 NSGFK
-2700 ENFGEMVDHIVENP
+2700 ENFGEMVDHIVDNP

-2793 FKALEGVGVTTKTK
+2793 YKALEEIGVTTKTK

-2885 ATSNLKDNELATL
+2885 AASNLKDDELATL

-2945 IEVIDGK
+2945 IEVMDGK

-2975 IEMSAKYQNNDQIR
+2975 IEMSAKYQNNDKIR

-2995 AKQLCEEVGKPELP
+2995 AKQLCEEVGKPDLP

-3021 TPYPIDSHDLK
+3021 SPYTMDSHDLK

-3037 DGENTYIDFA
+3037 DGEDTYIDFA
-3047 GQYVIDGEKVSR
+3047 GRYVIDGEKVSR
-3059 TKLYKIR
+3059 TNLYKIR